1 MIPVGTVLDG
11 SVVPWTGGCEPR
23 RWSPRP
29 DHRRMSEAHAMKIS
43 KHIFC
48 LRLSKEMSIVLSEQ
62 SGAMCRI
69 VQTPS
74 LVPACVAAA
83 CCPARHVAAVR
94 HCRGSNDEL
103 VSAGQLPRRDGIW
116 VTRRKRCHRTVS
128 TVGSAACRPTMANAA
143 SRPFSCA
150 DYMAADKA
158 ATALK
163 WQRRI

>member
-1 MIPVGTVLDG
+1 
-11 SVVPWTGGCEPR
+11 
-23 RWSPRP
+23 
-29 DHRRMSEAHAMKIS
+29 MKIS
-43 KHIFC
+43 EHIFG
-48 LRLSKEMSIVLSEQ
+48 LRLSKEMPIVLSEQ
-62 SGAMCRI
+62 SGAVCRI

-74 LVPACVAAA
+74 LVPVCVAAS
-83 CCPARHVAAVR
+83 CCSARRTAPVR
-94 HCRGSNDEL
+94 HYCGSNDEL
-103 VSAGQLPRRDGIW
+103 VSAGQLPQRDGIW

-163 WQRRI
+163 WQRCI